1 MTNVA
6 SEFGAGPVR
15 VPRRAVSAG
24 SEAIAR
30 LLSVPSVLEWLHVG
44 RTSVVMD
51 TAKAKT
57 QLGRRPKHTA
67 AETLSAFGQT
77 VDALRRIAGVFFWR
91 TDRLTCWV
99 RGSSFASR

>member
-44 RTSVVMD
+44 SHIGRDGYGEGQDATGQEAQTHCRRNVVGLRTN
-51 TAKAKT
+51 
-57 QLGRRPKHTA
+57 
-67 AETLSAFGQT
+67 
-77 VDALRRIAGVFFWR
+77 
-91 TDRLTCWV
+91 C
-99 RGSSFASR
+99 